1 MAFGSGLDLGVG
13 VRNVAV
19 MVTFQGLG
27 LLEEGVRGV
36 RHLCIVGLDGE
47 ESWGGVGVRLASA
60 SSDWTARER
69 WGDVGVR
76 LASVSSDWTARE
88 RWGDVGVRLAVDVA
102 RFGWM
107 GKPAWLASRYCDV
120 VGEGWAT
127 CRFFKTTAPSSRL
140 LPVMYFHKVDGT
152 R

>member
-47 ESWGGVGVRLASA
+47 ESWGG
-60 SSDWTARER
+60 
-69 WGDVGVR
+69 VGVR

>member
-107 GKPAWLASRYCDV
+107 GKPVLASFPLLRRRRRGLGDV
-120 VGEGWAT
+120 QVLQDDCAI
-127 CRFFKTTAPSSRL
+127 F
-140 LPVMYFHKVDGT
+140 
-152 R
+152 